1 MNGVLKSAIAEL
13 LGTFTLVF
21 VGGMVVTVA
30 PQFGVVAA
38 ALGHGLILIGI
49 IYAYGHISGAH
60 FNPAVTAGLLV
71 GGKIDLPK
79 AVIYW
84 VMQFVGAIIAAV
96 LVRFFV
102 DSLPNAAEVLTTI
115 NYGVTKGSL
124 TDDAIVPAALI
135 EFILAFLLVSTIYQA
150 AVFGK
155 AGNLAP
161 VAIGFTLA
169 GLILAAGAYT
179 GASVNPARTLG
190 PALIAGDLS
199 YVPAYFVALFAGG
212 IVAGLL
218 HAYVIGNVQ
227 ELPPK
232 VEPTERIP
240 NR

>member
-1 MNGVLKSAIAEL
+1 MLKPAIAEF

-21 VGGMVVTVA
+21 VGAMVVTVA

-38 ALGHGLILIGI
+38 ALGHGLILVGI

-71 GGKIDLPK
+71 GGKIDLIK
-79 AVIYW
+79 AVVYW
-84 VMQFVGAIIAAV
+84 VAQFAGAIVAA
-96 LVRFFV
+96 LVVRLV
-102 DSLPNAAEVLTTI
+102 VPEGTNL
-115 NYGVTKGSL
+115 GVTTGSL
-124 TDDAIVPAALI
+124 TVSNPLSAAIL
-135 EFILAFLLVSTIYQA
+135 EGILAFLLVSTIYQA

-169 GLILAAGAYT
+169 ALILAAGVYT
-179 GASVNPARTLG
+179 GGSANPARTLG

-199 YVPAYFVALFAGG
+199 YVPAYLIGLFAGG
-212 IVAGLL
+212 ILSGLL
-218 HAYVIGNVQ
+218 HSYLIGNVQ
-227 ELPPK
+227 ETPPK
-232 VEPTERIP
+232 VQPGERTA